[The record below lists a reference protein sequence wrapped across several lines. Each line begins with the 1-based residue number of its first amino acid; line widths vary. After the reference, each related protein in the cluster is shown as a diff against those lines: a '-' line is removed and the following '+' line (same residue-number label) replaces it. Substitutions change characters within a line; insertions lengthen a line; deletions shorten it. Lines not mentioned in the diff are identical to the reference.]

1 MIRWNPLL
9 KLSMNSFWLSSNQP
23 FSDDPMKSV
32 DETVKSDSGATS
44 IDTELAER
52 KGFTSEIF
60 KIELNGIPK
69 FFGANQACSV
79 VTTFMK
85 SKWNILTNLN
95 FLQLRKFCMLNFLY
109 KFVKR
114 L

>member
-1 MIRWNPLL
+1 
-9 KLSMNSFWLSSNQP
+9 
-23 FSDDPMKSV
+23 MKSV

-85 SKWNILTNLN
+85 SK
-95 FLQLRKFCMLNFLY
+95 
-109 KFVKR
+109 
-114 L
+114 